1 MRLCIDTGQNEA
13 SFAPLRALQCG
24 NALAEPATPLSR
36 RRRLGFLAT
45 LWVNGARSV
54 ADLYDL
60 LSEMFQQPV

>member
-1 MRLCIDTGQNEA
+1 MSVFE
-13 SFAPLRALQCG
+13 G